1 MERVMVQT
9 WMFEDF
15 AEEWV
20 FELELVLVSSL
31 VLVEVVDVEETKYGS
46 YQKVQKVHMFG
57 RKKMARRDGRVTQ
70 LDSEL
75 RAILA
80 QRVYSPDF
88 DKKEAEIR
96 ALKAEIARIDS
107 ERVQP
112 TMFTS
117 SAPLPVIKPTCHPF
131 LPSFSSRTYE
141 PSKLF
146 GMTHTLFPP
155 HPRPQPKPKKT
166 PKPALVQKPI
176 PQQNPQTSRF
186 EPSPSPSPTS
196 LPESTQPPPIQTTVS
211 LEKQPMYQYSTQQLS
226 HSPSLDSSTEN
237 SPSQLDSS
245 SIESSDLSNSDTSN
259 SNLADISKLLM
270 AEPTEQSGA
279 TDPGPRTEPV
289 DTDEENQETSETGES
304 SQSMPPQPKVSKPSN
319 GPWFT
324 FDDIPPT
331 KWRERLQ
338 ELSDWIDL
346 QMLAPDA
353 TTQSVLREFSTR
365 FTGSLRDWFDS
376 LGQYRQLK
384 FIQIS
389 TVSQALAVLHDQFIA
404 EPSVTFEA
412 ARRDYLNMKCFS
424 LNTKDLHYHYK
435 RMSLLYYKLSGFND
449 PTLRHI
455 FLASLPEELQPE
467 IQRQLAAHRLNID
480 TLSLGK
486 LFQIALGCLDK
497 LCEQKKLFQELIKDK
512 EPFRSACKK
521 PYLAIKCK
529 DPKKCDCSPK
539 KKSHFKKSRFPFPSR
554 KWCTKLFRFFRKRQS
569 HSKRFPDRKKS
580 SSDFEPIYTVQPSS
594 ILIHDRSITIPSVK
608 IQIIPSKYH
617 KPITAIGFIDI
628 GAQRSTHYE
637 HHKLLQQFFQI
648 IQEHGIMISDKKST
662 IATTSVDF
670 LGMKIQDGHYQ
681 PGPHIAQELLHFP
694 NSNFTKKQVQQF
706 LGIINYIR
714 DFLPHVNHHTSK
726 LSALLKKNPPS
737 WSEIHS
743 YAVKQLKQIAQNP
756 PSLKLITDGKRI
768 LQTDASDESW
778 GAILLEECNG
788 HFIAYASG
796 QFIDAQK
803 HYHTVYKE
811 ILAVKNVPHITY
823 LEQDFQIKTPLKNFL
838 MELNYIP
845 PDQPE
850 ILHTSLGPKHEMF
863 MIPTSSLHSQPPN
876 RRLIIKEEKP
886 DYIDFLF
893 QDSQD
898 PYEDFTPVPSPSP
911 YDFPNFP
918 GSSSSQ
924 YPPFSSQPEH
934 FP

>member
-15 AEEWV
+15 AEEWL

-57 RKKMARRDGRVTQ
+57 RKKMARRDDRVTQ

-75 RAILA
+75 RAMLA
-80 QRVYSPDF
+80 QRVYSRDF

-96 ALKAEIARIDS
+96 ALKGEIARIDS

-146 GMTHTLFPP
+146 
-155 HPRPQPKPKKT
+155 
-166 PKPALVQKPI
+166 
-176 PQQNPQTSRF
+176 
-186 EPSPSPSPTS
+186 
-196 LPESTQPPPIQTTVS
+196 
-211 LEKQPMYQYSTQQLS
+211 
-226 HSPSLDSSTEN
+226 DSSTEN

-245 SIESSDLSNSDTSN
+245 SIESSDLSNLDTSN

-270 AEPTEQSGA
+270 AKPTEQSGA

-346 QMLAPDA
+346 QLLAPDA
-353 TTQSVLREFSTR
+353 TTHSVLREFSTR

-512 EPFRSACKK
+512 EPFRYACKK
-521 PYLAIKCK
+521 PYLGIKCK

-539 KKSHFKKSRFPFPSR
+539 KKSHFKKFRFPFPSR

-569 HSKRFPDRKKS
+569 HSKRFPERKKS
-580 SSDFEPIYTVQPSS
+580 RCFICKKKCHFAKDCPVKPHKAIKLIQHLDSTTEFSPTTDQVEHLFSEQEEPNDDTIFPLPVESSDSDSSDFEPIYTVQPSS
-594 ILIHDRSITIPSVK
+594 ILIHDRSIPIPSVK

-628 GAQRSTHYE
+628 GAQR
-637 HHKLLQQFFQI
+637 
-648 IQEHGIMISDKKST
+648 
-662 IATTSVDF
+662 
-670 LGMKIQDGHYQ
+670 
-681 PGPHIAQELLHFP
+681 
-694 NSNFTKKQVQQF
+694 N
-706 LGIINYIR
+706 
-714 DFLPHVNHHTSK
+714 
-726 LSALLKKNPPS
+726 
-737 WSEIHS
+737 
-743 YAVKQLKQIAQNP
+743 
-756 PSLKLITDGKRI
+756 
-768 LQTDASDESW
+768 ASDESW

-863 MIPTSSLHSQPPN
+863 IIPTSSLHSQPPK
-876 RRLIIKEEKP
+876 RRLIIKEEKS